1 MKERI
6 GPLDGAARSK
16 GVRIMSATLREMQ
29 TYYEG
34 HVEEP
39 DIDNLGHM
47 NVRVYARKAAAATH
61 ALIASLGLDR
71 PALDQ
76 SGAVIQM
83 FDGHTRFYHEQLEEA
98 PLEVRGG
105 VLEAAPGAL
114 DIYLELINPQS
125 DDLAAT
131 FRILVTLHDGATQV
145 TVAFPDSVL
154 AAARELAVEWPEH
167 GQPRSLALQPWTPHV
182 KLATVDASGLTQR
195 FEPRTID
202 EEDCDAY
209 GYLNIASGE
218 SLAFYRMPI
227 KWHGPTPDFVPLS
240 GQRRGIA
247 TVESRQVVF
256 TVPRLGDSL
265 VTHSVIVEV
274 GTKHMQFRH
283 WSFNGETGE
292 PFAVLAQ
299 FGLGFDLEAR
309 RSSDFPP
316 EMRAKL
322 EESARPQF
330 A

>member
-1 MKERI
+1 MT
-6 GPLDGAARSK
+6 
-16 GVRIMSATLREMQ
+16 SAILTEMQ

-34 HVEEP
+34 RVEEP

-61 ALIASLGLDR
+61 AMIASLGLDR
-71 PALDQ
+71 AALDQ
-76 SGAVIQM
+76 SGSVIQM
-83 FDGHTRFYHEQLEEA
+83 LDGHTRFYREQLEGA

-105 VLEAAPGAL
+105 VLEAAPHAL
-114 DIYLELINPQS
+114 TLYLELSNPES
-125 DDLAAT
+125 GDLAAT
-131 FRILVTLHDGATQV
+131 FRSLVTLHDGASLALV
-145 TVAFPDSVL
+145 DFPEDVL
-154 AAARELAVEWPEH
+154 TAARDLIVDWPAH
-167 GQPRSLALQPWTPHV
+167 GRPRSLTLEPWTPHV
-182 KLATVDASGLTQR
+182 KLDAVDASGLTQR
-195 FEPRTID
+195 FEPRTIG
-202 EEDCDAY
+202 ESDCDAH
-209 GYLNIASGE
+209 GFLNISSGE

-227 KWHGPTPDFVPLS
+227 KWHGPTPDFVPPG

-274 GTKHMQFRH
+274 GAKQMQFRH

-299 FGLGFDLEAR
+299 FGLGFDMEAR

-316 EMRAKL
+316 DMRAKL